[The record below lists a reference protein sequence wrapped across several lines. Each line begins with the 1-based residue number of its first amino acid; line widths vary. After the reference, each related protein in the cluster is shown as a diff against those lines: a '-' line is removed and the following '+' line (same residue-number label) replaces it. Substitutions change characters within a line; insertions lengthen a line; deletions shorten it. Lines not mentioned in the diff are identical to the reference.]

1 MEQPLVSVRLQ
12 TYNHAAFIK
21 DAIESILMQQTT
33 FPFEVVIGDD
43 FSSDGTTEICMEYAS
58 KYPNRI
64 KLLQRARGDAYDLE
78 RQKKGRLY
86 NFANTV
92 ANCTGKYVALLDGD
106 DLWGDPE
113 KLQIQVAF
121 LEANPD
127 FVLCH
132 YDAKIIDEHNQVT
145 KASKLLNENKRD
157 FQESELQKG
166 AFLLSS
172 TICFRNVIHDFP
184 AEFTQVHNGEKF
196 LISLL
201 GQYGKGKYMGSDL
214 QPDSYRI
221 HSSGIWSSV
230 NEIHRLERSYETY
243 SLLCQFHSRSGR
255 EEIAAHFHDSAEKYL
270 TWLQIEAFKQGNRAM
285 LKKMMSLN
293 LKQFRTSNDLI
304 HLKNALKAGLY
315 TINPLLKPIS

>member
-106 DLWGDPE
+106 DVWGDPE
-113 KLQIQVAF
+113 KLQKQVAF
-121 LEANPD
+121 LRRTLIL
-127 FVLCH
+127 FSVIMMLRSLMSTI
-132 YDAKIIDEHNQVT
+132 K
-145 KASKLLNENKRD
+145 
-157 FQESELQKG
+157 LQKQ
-166 AFLLSS
+166 ASYS
-172 TICFRNVIHDFP
+172 MR
-184 AEFTQVHNGEKF
+184 
-196 LISLL
+196 IS
-201 GQYGKGKYMGSDL
+201 G
-214 QPDSYRI
+214 
-221 HSSGIWSSV
+221 
-230 NEIHRLERSYETY
+230 T
-243 SLLCQFHSRSGR
+243 
-255 EEIAAHFHDSAEKYL
+255 
-270 TWLQIEAFKQGNRAM
+270 FK
-285 LKKMMSLN
+285 SLN
-293 LKQFRTSNDLI
+293 YKRVPFYS
-304 HLKNALKAGLY
+304 
-315 TINPLLKPIS
+315 PPPSVSEM